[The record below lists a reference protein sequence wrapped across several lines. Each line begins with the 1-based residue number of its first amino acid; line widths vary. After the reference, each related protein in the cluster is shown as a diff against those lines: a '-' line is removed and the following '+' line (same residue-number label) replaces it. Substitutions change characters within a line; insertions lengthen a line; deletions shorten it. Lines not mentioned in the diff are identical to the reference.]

1 MPFNSWQD
9 VENRL
14 GNPAPLSLQE
24 IRELLPW
31 MNQISETGMRRLNAH
46 LALGNL
52 EATRKFERSSS
63 NLTIV
68 LIVLT
73 VVLVVLTAVIA
84 WYTVVLARKDSPVA
98 ERQAASVKKSLGP
111 WKAKLTIPGSALLP
125 EQNAVVKCSLSKP
138 SDGGFGFIGVTV
150 ANLSNE
156 SYAVRYNIYGY
167 DQSGKR
173 ISQGSDEFA
182 IGKRETVLRHVFLK
196 SEESVLGKLGS
207 VFW

>member
-1 MPFNSWQD
+1 
-9 VENRL
+9 
-14 GNPAPLSLQE
+14 
-24 IRELLPW
+24 
-31 MNQISETGMRRLNAH
+31 MRRLNAH

-73 VVLVVLTAVIA
+73 VVLVVLTAAIA

-125 EQNAVVKCSLSKP
+125 EQNSIVKCSLSKP
-138 SDGGFGFIGVTV
+138 SDGGFGFIGVKPLFKFV
-150 ANLSNE
+150 E
-156 SYAVRYNIYGY
+156 SHDGATLVDVYY
-167 DQSGKR
+167 
-173 ISQGSDEFA
+173 E
-182 IGKRETVLRHVFLK
+182 LK
-196 SEESVLGKLGS
+196 
-207 VFW
+207 FWQAAP